1 MTKDIEKQNQQK
13 LAELLEERRRLLS
26 MPAEKALDE
35 ILDAP
40 NALPLVHSFSE
51 EDFFF
56 LINDIG
62 LEDALPILS
71 MASLSQWEYILDVE
85 VWEKDRIS
93 LKPVLKWFELLLK
106 ADADR
111 FVQWLQDEKLELFE
125 FCLLK
130 TIEVRMREH
139 DEDPADFGEDF
150 FTFDDIYYI
159 RYMDSPFNESQDTA
173 VGKEKEEI
181 VFSLLKRLAAV
192 DHVLY
197 QGILHEYVSMLS
209 SETEEEIY
217 RLRNVR
223 MAEKG
228 FLPSEEAIGIY
239 QPLHETTKI
248 NIQKR
253 MAAPGNVQKN
263 IMPLSI
269 YPVSVL
275 NGDDLFSTAM
285 NRIDSSQL
293 FSELESEFVVL
304 CNTIIS
310 ADQKIIRER
319 GELSEIVTKACG
331 YISIGL
337 QHLSGSAEK
346 SQIDS
351 LISLISD
358 YPLSHLFKTG
368 YGLVLELK
376 WRADRWQRK
385 SWVRENGLPLGFWG
399 EEWLGV
405 LGGLLLKRPLCFD
418 NYETGKLYR
427 EFRSLADIRMT
438 EDVLSEVICF
448 DTLFSLLAIPFEP
461 VFHHFVT
468 YRNSLLTLWAR
479 NQLGLD
485 AKLLPIEIVQFR
497 SFFQSIFEVSP
508 GNQKEGV
515 PSIKPRRRQITTAAK
530 TVFVDWI
537 STKTGLTNIEV
548 TKRYGSIFDRL
559 FKEIENEYG
568 SVSVKNLDPRYVHL
582 FLLQQS
588 KKESGHP

>member
-159 RYMDSPFNESQDTA
+159 RYMDYPFDESQDTD
-173 VGKEKEEI
+173 GDKEKEK
-181 VFSLLKRLAAV
+181 VVVALLKRLAAV

-485 AKLLPIEIVQFR
+485 AKLLPIEIVQLR
-497 SFFQSIFEVSP
+497 SIFQSIFEVSP
-508 GNQKEGV
+508 GNQKECV